1 MKVYLAQFTLEE
13 KSIYG
18 GCKVSEVVGVFST
31 KGKAVTALKQAI
43 AAKSQGF
50 AYPLLRRDLKETDY
64 MVDGERCIEI
74 MYRKDFVGGHFVD
87 CVGSIWPEEVK

>member
-18 GCKVSEVVGVFST
+18 GQKVSEVVGVFST

-43 AAKSQGF
+43 AEKSQGF
-50 AYPLLRRDLKETDY
+50 VYPLLRRDLKEVDY
-64 MVDGERCIEI
+64 MIEGERHIEI
-74 MYRKDFVGGHFVD
+74 MHRKDFVGGNFVD